1 MSLLWI
7 VDFLLLNMYFTYLE
21 LNTIFAKKYSLAE
34 LWMRRHLI
42 YSALV
47 FPFILLTVDR
57 PSQFPYLVYWVRE
70 GWVF

>member
-47 FPFILLTVDR
+47 FPFILLTVA
-57 PSQFPYLVYWVRE
+57 
-70 GWVF
+70 